1 MASARTKDPFDVP
14 SHIIPKGM
22 TYQWVAK
29 TIMGEPHPSYKSMIE
44 AGWIA
49 VPAHRHPTEFRS
61 FDEQGNVCIG
71 GQVLMGRMNEVS
83 NEALLIDQDKA
94 HRNAGASARLVK
106 YGDVPITLN
115 AHEMAEAT
123 RIGVSCEQWA
133 LRRMK
138 MIAEGRERDMALVCD
153 WPIDDIA
160 MPQALRFEKIKTR
173 QPKHSCLRWL
183 FNLISTEQ

>member
-1 MASARTKDPFDVP
+1 MENARTKDPFDVP

-29 TIMGEPHPSYKSMIE
+29 TIMGDPHPSYKAMIE

-49 VPAHRHPTEFRS
+49 VPAHRHPTVFRS
-61 FDEQGNVCIG
+61 FDEQGNVCVG
-71 GQVLMGRMNEVS
+71 GQILMGRMNEIS

-94 HRNAGASARLVK
+94 HRNAGASARYVK
-106 YGDVPITLN
+106 YGDVPILLSKS
-115 AHEMAEAT
+115 EMNEAA
-123 RIGVSCEQWA
+123 RLGVSCEQWA

-138 MIAEGRERDMALVCD
+138 MIAEGRVRGIALVA
-153 WPIDDIA
+153 DDIDV
-160 MPQALRFEKIKTR
+160 PQALRFVKVR
-173 QPKHSCLRWL
+173 HPRHRCLTWL